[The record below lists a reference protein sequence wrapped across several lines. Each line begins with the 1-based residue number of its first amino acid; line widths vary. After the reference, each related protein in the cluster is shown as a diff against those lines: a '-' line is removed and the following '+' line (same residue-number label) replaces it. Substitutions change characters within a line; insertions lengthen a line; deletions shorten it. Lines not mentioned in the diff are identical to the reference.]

1 MTNATP
7 PDMTTEHARELK
19 RLHKE
24 EAALLRKIKGL
35 NRSAVAALRRVR
47 TELERDVGR
56 VMQARNRE
64 IKALHKAAAAQ
75 ARPLTTTL
83 HRITAGR
90 VAEAERLRAVQKR
103 VAVLEGRQ

>member
-7 PDMTTEHARELK
+7 PDMTNEHARELK

-35 NRSAVAALRRVR
+35 NRSAAAALRRVR
-47 TELERDVGR
+47 IELERDVGR
-56 VMQARNRE
+56 VLRERARE
-64 IKALHKAAAAQ
+64 VKALHKAAAAA
-75 ARPLTTTL
+75 ARPLTTSL